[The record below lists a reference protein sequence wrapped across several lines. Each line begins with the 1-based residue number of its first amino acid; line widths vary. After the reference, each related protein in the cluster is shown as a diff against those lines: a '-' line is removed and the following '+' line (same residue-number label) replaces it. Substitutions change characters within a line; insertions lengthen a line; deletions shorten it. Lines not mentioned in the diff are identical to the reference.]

1 MALGDGVCIAEGLGL
16 GDRVG
21 RALGYSIG
29 GTVSTLLGDANSETS
44 PQGPI
49 NDVAEYRPCL
59 IPTHRVFPNKQLYLR

>member
-29 GTVSTLLGDANSETS
+29 GTVSTFHGDANSGTS
-44 PQGPI
+44 PQGTI
-49 NDVAEYRPCL
+49 SDVAEYRPRL
-59 IPTHRVFPNKQLYLR
+59 IPTHRVFPDQQLYL